1 MDAKKEAAKVD
12 HFGFV
17 VKGTDELYWEFIITF
32 SDLYRKKEVAIDKS
46 KIKRD
51 NARVEKWRNMMPKL
65 ETMIEK
71 RDIKRKIPNL
81 FSFQQINL

>member
-1 MDAKKEAAKVD
+1 MKVC
-12 HFGFV
+12 H
-17 VKGTDELYWEFIITF
+17 YHP
-32 SDLYRKKEVAIDKS
+32 DLYRKKEVVIIDKS

-71 RDIKRKIPNL
+71 RDIKRKNL
-81 FSFQQINL
+81 HLAFFLTN